1 MDASLTPEALALLLR
16 AYYEHE
22 DGRLRREY
30 RRSLPFQDAAFDW
43 WERAARLGFGE
54 GASIYNSAA
63 VYGDVRVGAHTWIG
77 PYTLLDGSGGGLAI
91 GSFCS
96 VSTGVQIYTHDTVLW
111 ALSGGELPRAEASV
125 TVGDRVYIG
134 SGSIIGLGVS
144 IGSGCVIAANSFV
157 NADVPDATIVG
168 GTPARRL
175 GAVVGTGRDVRMVF
189 DPRRAQSA

>member
-1 MDASLTPEALALLLR
+1 MDASLTPEALAQLLR

-22 DGRLRREY
+22 DARLRREY
-30 RRSLPFQDAAFDW
+30 RRSLSFQDAAFDR

-63 VYGDVRVGAHTWIG
+63 VYGDVRVGARTWIG

-96 VSTGVQIYTHDTVLW
+96 ISTGVQIYTHDTVLW
-111 ALSGGELPRAEASV
+111 ALSGGELPRAEANV

-134 SGSIIGLGVS
+134 SGSIIALGVS

-189 DPRRAQSA
+189 DARRAQST